1 MLFVSETVKTEDLNT
16 INNFFTNIE
25 NEFNP
30 VVITEETPQ
39 ETTVTKYISS
49 LVSSQYAKS
58 IEDIENTKIGN
69 RIRKKKNLQQI
80 MQESFFYGANRF
92 GNNFIA

>member
-30 VVITEETPQ
+30 VVITEETP
-39 ETTVTKYISS
+39 
-49 LVSSQYAKS
+49 
-58 IEDIENTKIGN
+58 
-69 RIRKKKNLQQI
+69 
-80 MQESFFYGANRF
+80 
-92 GNNFIA
+92 